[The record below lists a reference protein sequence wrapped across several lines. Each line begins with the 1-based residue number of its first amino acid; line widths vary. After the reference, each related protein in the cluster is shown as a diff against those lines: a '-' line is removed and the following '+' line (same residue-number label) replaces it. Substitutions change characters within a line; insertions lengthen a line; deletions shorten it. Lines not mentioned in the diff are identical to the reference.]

1 MDTVESWKGYLYS
14 WKVWQFLSCPA
25 LSKPKKFRKYF
36 TEHSSLASYH
46 IGWSLINVLS
56 WSSWYD
62 EEEEE
67 DHDHSWQMVE
77 LCLEGGGKEGLEEGW
92 KDDQAPL
99 AQECLFALFNILFF
113 I

>member
-1 MDTVESWKGYLYS
+1 MV
-14 WKVWQFLSCPA
+14 F
-25 LSKPKKFRKYF
+25 
-36 TEHSSLASYH
+36 
-46 IGWSLINVLS
+46 NVLS

-67 DHDHSWQMVE
+67 EDHKHSWQMVE

-99 AQECLFALFNILFF
+99 AQECLYVLLKIFF
-113 I
+113 SFQ